1 MRIAC
6 PKEDSAAKSIGP
18 PIKLIATF
26 LLLFTAASQA
36 TSLPNIVLI
45 MADDLG
51 YGDLSSYGAEDTR
64 TPHIDSIA
72 EQGVRLT
79 NYYANSTVCS
89 PTRAALMT
97 GKFSDL
103 AGVPG
108 VIRPDTNDSYGYLD
122 PALELMPLHLKKK
135 GYKTALIGKW
145 HLGLSSPNLPNERGF
160 DLYRGH
166 LSGMMDYYTHEHHGL
181 STLRYNETVIR
192 AEGHA
197 TDLFSDWA
205 VEYLR
210 EQQGSDR
217 PFFLYL
223 AYTAPHSPIQPPE
236 ENVMRVM
243 EGNPDLGEKRAK
255 FVALVE
261 HMDDGVGRVLTA
273 LEETGK
279 LQNTLVI
286 FVSDNGGA
294 EWLGADNGPL
304 RGGKQDLFEGGIKV
318 PGMAMWPGKI
328 EPGTTRDEV
337 MLSMDWL
344 PTFAALFGMEVTH
357 EMDGRNMSAVL
368 LGGQAP
374 VDERTLFWVRREG
387 RDMMGIPHYA
397 VRHGDYKLV
406 VNHPFEPPLLF
417 YLADDPFEQS
427 PIEMKGNSI
436 ARQLED
442 LLQAHIIA
450 SGRVPWRDPVVQIWV
465 FPTDRLIPIFKCRLY
480 KCPDA
485 HHCKHSEAWASSTLS
500 RHKGSSFPFA
510 TGGTIYVA

>member
-1 MRIAC
+1 MTATC
-6 PKEDSAAKSIGP
+6 LKEDLVVQAFNSL
-18 PIKLIATF
+18 IKLIAVL
-26 LLLFTAASQA
+26 LLLFNAAA
-36 TSLPNIVLI
+36 HAAPLPNIVLI

-51 YGDLSSYGAEDTR
+51 YGDLSSYGAADMQ
-64 TPHIDSIA
+64 TPYIDSIA
-72 EQGVRLT
+72 KRGVRLT

-108 VIRPDTNDSYGYLD
+108 VVRPDTNDSYGYLD
-122 PALELMPLHLKKK
+122 PALELMPSHLKKK

-145 HLGLSSPNLPNERGF
+145 HLGLSAPNLPNERGF

-181 STLRYNETVIR
+181 STLRHNETPISV
-192 AEGHA
+192 EGHA

-205 VEYLR
+205 VEYLH

-236 ENVMRVM
+236 ENVTRVM
-243 EGNPDLGEKRAK
+243 ERKSGLDEKRAK

-273 LEETGK
+273 LEENGK

-286 FVSDNGGA
+286 FISDNGGA
-294 EWLGADNGPL
+294 EWLSADNGPL

-328 EPGTTRDEV
+328 KHGTTRDDV

-344 PTFAALFGMEVTH
+344 PTFASLFGMEVAH
-357 EMDGRNMSAVL
+357 AMDGRNMSAIL
-368 LGGQAP
+368 LGGEAP
-374 VDERTLFWVRREG
+374 ANDRTLVWVRREG

-397 VRHGDYKLV
+397 VRQGDYKLV
-406 VNHPFEPPLLF
+406 VNHPFEPPLMF
-417 YLADDPFEQS
+417 NLADDPYEQN
-427 PIEMKGNSI
+427 PIEMKGNSL
-436 ARQLED
+436 ARQLEE

-450 SGRVPWRDPVVQIWV
+450 SGRVPWRDPRGA
-465 FPTDRLIPIFKCRLY
+465 DLGL
-480 KCPDA
+480 PD
-485 HHCKHSEAWASSTLS
+485 
-500 RHKGSSFPFA
+500 
-510 TGGTIYVA
+510 

>member
-1 MRIAC
+1 MQAFN
-6 PKEDSAAKSIGP
+6 PL
-18 PIKLIATF
+18 IKLIAVF
-26 LLLFTAASQA
+26 LFLVGGVAQAAIM
-36 TSLPNIVLI
+36 PNIVLI

-51 YGDLSSYGAEDTR
+51 YGDLSSYGAEEMQ

-108 VIRPDTNDSYGYLD
+108 VVRPDTNDSYGYLD

-135 GYKTALIGKW
+135 GYTTALIGKW
-145 HLGLSSPNLPNERGF
+145 HLGLTSPNLPNERGF

-181 STLRYNETVIR
+181 STLRHNKTPISV
-192 AEGHA
+192 EGHA

-205 VEYLR
+205 VEYLH

-236 ENVMRVM
+236 NSVERVM
-243 EGNPDLGEKRAK
+243 TRDPGLDEKRAK

-261 HMDDGVGRVLTA
+261 HMDDGIGRVLDT
-273 LEETGK
+273 LKKTGQLK
-279 LQNTLVI
+279 NTLVI

-294 EWLGADNGPL
+294 EWFGADNGLL
-304 RGGKQDLFEGGIKV
+304 RGGKQDLFEGGIRV

-328 EPGTTRDEV
+328 KPGTNRDDV

-344 PTFAALFGMEVTH
+344 PTFAALFDMEVTH
-357 EMDGRNMSAVL
+357 ETDGRDMSALL
-368 LGGQAP
+368 LGGEAP
-374 VDERTLFWVRREG
+374 ANDRTLVWVRREG

-397 VRHGDYKLV
+397 VRQGDYKLV

-417 YLADDPFEQS
+417 NLADDPYEQS
-427 PIEMKGNSI
+427 PIDMRGNAH
-436 ARQLED
+436 ARRLED
-442 LLQAHIIA
+442 LLQTHIIA
-450 SGRVPWRDPVVQIWV
+450 SGRVPWRDPAGA
-465 FPTDRLIPIFKCRLY
+465 DLGL
-480 KCPDA
+480 PD
-485 HHCKHSEAWASSTLS
+485 
-500 RHKGSSFPFA
+500 
-510 TGGTIYVA
+510 V

>member
-1 MRIAC
+1 MRLI
-6 PKEDSAAKSIGP
+6 SI
-18 PIKLIATF
+18 
-26 LLLFTAASQA
+26 LFCLVTVVAQA
-36 TSLPNIVLI
+36 EPSPNIVLI

-51 YGDLSSYGAEDTR
+51 YGDLSSYGAEEMQ

-79 NYYANSTVCS
+79 NYYANSTICS

-108 VIRPDTNDSYGYLD
+108 VVRPDTNDSYGYLD
-122 PALELMPLHLKKK
+122 PALELMPSYLKKK
-135 GYKTALIGKW
+135 GYTTALIGKW
-145 HLGLSSPNLPNERGF
+145 HLGLASPNLPNERGF

-181 STLRYNETVIR
+181 STLRHNKMPISV
-192 AEGHA
+192 EGHA

-205 VEYLR
+205 IEYLH

-236 ENVMRVM
+236 NSVERVM
-243 EGNPDLGEKRAK
+243 ARDPGLDEKRAK

-261 HMDDGVGRVLTA
+261 HMDDGIGRVLDT
-273 LEETGK
+273 LKKTGQLK
-279 LQNTLVI
+279 NTLVI

-294 EWLGADNGPL
+294 EWFGADNGPL

-328 EPGTTRDEV
+328 KPGTNRDDV

-357 EMDGRNMSAVL
+357 ETDGRDMSAVL
-368 LGGQAP
+368 LGGVAP
-374 VDERTLFWVRREG
+374 ANDRTLIWVRREG

-406 VNHPFEPPLLF
+406 VNHPFEAPLLF
-417 YLADDPFEQS
+417 NLADDPFEQN
-427 PIEMKGNSI
+427 PLEMKGNLL

-450 SGRVPWRDPVVQIWV
+450 SGRVPWRDPAGA
-465 FPTDRLIPIFKCRLY
+465 DLG
-480 KCPDA
+480 
-485 HHCKHSEAWASSTLS
+485 LS
-500 RHKGSSFPFA
+500 DG
-510 TGGTIYVA
+510 